1 MSAGVTGPVCMNTG
15 WDEGIVLIYVHACAW
30 MEGTYPVLG
39 QVDSRKA
46 ALADLLPTSELA
58 NNLIWLLFK
67 VRRWRW
73 ATAYSSRR
81 RSRCRHDCCDPDVTA
96 SFDASSPLSRWRT
109 PNWRVDYLILHGFG
123 QLDARI
129 DRGIRSIVSCRK
141 RVVSRWLVVVLDPEW
156 LA

>member
-1 MSAGVTGPVCMNTG
+1 MNTG